1 MLDFGTVFAIVT
13 GYKKH
18 NNIMKRFLLITM
30 MTVLCKTVFS
40 QGTNENV
47 LRLSLR
53 EAQEH
58 ALQNNR
64 TMWNANL
71 SVTEAQRRTW
81 EVISAGLPQIN
92 ASVDYSN
99 MLGFEMNFLGMGIPM
114 PPTSNFQATVTQ
126 LLFSASY
133 WVGIRMSR
141 IGQQM
146 SETARLQAEL
156 DIRHQTQSAYQM
168 VLIVEENRRLLEQ
181 NLEHIR
187 TLAESTENMVRV
199 GVAQQT
205 DADRLNI
212 QVSTMLLAIQNVDRN
227 IEMAYNLL
235 RFHLGVD
242 SRTEIVLTETLEQ
255 LLETKDV
262 NRVLDMNLD
271 MNANHNMQLLEG
283 QVELANMQISLE
295 RASTLP
301 TIAMFYNYTH
311 RITEPAFSMTPDHII
326 GFQATIPIF
335 ASGQRHARTQQARIG
350 LERAQNNRDL
360 VANQLLMQESQLRF
374 NLRTA
379 VETFELQRTTVE
391 LSQRVFDDVSRRYE
405 HGMASVLDV
414 TIANTELL
422 QAQTNY
428 VNAMMQVFSAQ
439 SELEN
444 LLGIN

>member
-1 MLDFGTVFAIVT
+1 MRT
-13 GYKKH
+13 
-18 NNIMKRFLLITM
+18 FLIILIT
-30 MTVLCKTVFS
+30 VLYKIGFS
-40 QGTNENV
+40 QETNENV

-53 EAQEH
+53 EAQDH

-92 ASVDYSN
+92 ASIDYSN
-99 MLGFEMNFLGMGIPM
+99 MLGFEMNLLGMALQM
-114 PPTSNFQATVTQ
+114 PPSSNFQATVTQ

-141 IGQQM
+141 LGEQM

-156 DIRHQTQSAYQM
+156 DIRHQIQAAYQM

-181 NLEHIR
+181 NMENMR
-187 TLAESTENMVRV
+187 TLAQSTEDMVRV
-199 GVAQQT
+199 GVAEQT

-212 QVSTMLLAIQNVDRN
+212 QVATMQLGIQNIDRN

-242 SRTEIVLTETLEQ
+242 SRTEIVLTETLEE
-255 LLETKDV
+255 LLASKDV
-262 NRVLDMNLD
+262 NRALDKNFDL
-271 MNANHNMQLLEG
+271 NANFNMQLLEG
-283 QVELANMQISLE
+283 QVELANQQISME
-295 RASTLP
+295 RAAMLP
-301 TIAMFYNYTH
+301 TVAMFYNYMH
-311 RITEPAFSMTPDHII
+311 RIAEPAFSMQPDHVI
-326 GFQATIPIF
+326 GLQMNIPIF

-379 VETFELQRTTVE
+379 METFELQRSTVE
-391 LSQRVFDDVSRRYE
+391 LSQRVFESVSRRYQQ
-405 HGMASVLDV
+405 GMASVLDV
-414 TIANTELL
+414 TMASTELL

-428 VNAMMQVFSAQ
+428 VNAIMQVFTAQ

-444 LLGIN
+444 LLGLN

>member
-1 MLDFGTVFAIVT
+1 
-13 GYKKH
+13 
-18 NNIMKRFLLITM
+18 M
-30 MTVLCKTVFS
+30 MMAVWCKTVFS
-40 QGTNENV
+40 QGTSENV
-47 LRLSLR
+47 LVLSLR

-99 MLGFEMNFLGMGIPM
+99 MLGFEMNLLGMALPM
-114 PPTSNFQATVTQ
+114 PPSSNFQATVTQ

-141 IGQQM
+141 IGEQM
-146 SETARLQAEL
+146 TETARLQAEL
-156 DIRHQTQSAYQM
+156 DIRHQTQAAYQM

-181 NLEHIR
+181 NLENLQA
-187 TLAESTENMVRV
+187 LAQSTEDMVRV

-212 QVSTMLLAIQNVDRN
+212 QVATMQLGIKNIGRN

-242 SRTEIVLTETLEQ
+242 SDTELVLTETLEE
-255 LLETKDV
+255 LILAKDIERTLSADFDLSS
-262 NRVLDMNLD
+262 NF
-271 MNANHNMQLLEG
+271 NMQLLEG
-283 QVELANMQISLE
+283 QVELASKQISLE

-301 TIAMFYNYTH
+301 TIAMFYNYTY
-311 RITEPAFSMTPDHII
+311 RIAEPAFSMTPDHVI

-379 VETFELQRTTVE
+379 VETFELQRTMVE
-391 LSQRVFDDVSRRYE
+391 LSQRVFDDVSRRYQ
-405 HGMASVLDV
+405 HGMASSLDV
-414 TIANTELL
+414 TLANTELL

-428 VNAMMQVFSAQ
+428 VNAMMQVFTAQ

>member
-1 MLDFGTVFAIVT
+1 
-13 GYKKH
+13 
-18 NNIMKRFLLITM
+18 MKRYLLM
-30 MTVLCKTVFS
+30 MMMAVLFKTVFS
-40 QGTNENV
+40 QDANENV
-47 LRLSLR
+47 LHLSLR

-58 ALQNNR
+58 AVQNNR
-64 TMWNANL
+64 SMWNANL

-99 MLGFEMNFLGMGIPM
+99 MLGFEMNLLGMPLPM
-114 PPTSNFQATVTQ
+114 PPSSNFQATVTQ

-141 IGQQM
+141 LGEQM

-168 VLIVEENRRLLEQ
+168 ILIVEENRRLLEQ

-187 TLAESTENMVRV
+187 ALAQSTEDMVRV
-199 GVAQQT
+199 GVAEQT

-212 QVSTMLLAIQNVDRN
+212 QVTTMVLAIQNIDRN

-242 SRTEIVLTETLEQ
+242 SRTTIVLTQTLED
-255 LLETKDV
+255 LLATKDV
-262 NRVLDMNLD
+262 NRVLDMQLD
-271 MNANHNMQLLEG
+271 LNTNFNMQLLEG
-283 QVELANMQISLE
+283 QVEMASKQISME
-295 RASTLP
+295 RASMLP
-301 TIAMFYNYTH
+301 TVAMFYNYTY
-311 RITEPAFSMTPDHII
+311 RIAEPAFSMAPDHVI
-326 GFQATIPIF
+326 GLQMNIPIF
-335 ASGQRHARTQQARIG
+335 ASGQRHARTQQARIN
-350 LERAQNNRDL
+350 LERAQNNRDI
-360 VANQLLMQESQLRF
+360 VANQLLMQENQLRF

-391 LSQRVFDDVSRRYE
+391 LSQRVFESVSRRYQQ
-405 HGMASVLDV
+405 GMASSLDV
-414 TIANTELL
+414 TIANTDLL

-428 VNAMMQVFSAQ
+428 VSAMMQVFTAQ

-444 LLGIN
+444 LLGIK